1 MGVLYQL
8 SATIRNFSFAE
19 NNNLIKSIVFYAA
32 ILLIISGTVILFF
45 SKYSDSAISKKIK
58 ESVTIK
64 VLISLISGLIA
75 WFLPWTSSKIL
86 FLIVALV
93 TLFSIFAMKRKIGTF
108 KAVLLGFLI
117 LFVVLVL
124 VSLPLYSYSTNM
136 ITNIIEK
143 NSVIFETSH
152 ESLLGSNYGKNKLFP
167 DKEISTE
174 NFDKITINV
183 NSGIELEFTD
193 GDILHYPSRLT
204 VDESGGEITISDP
217 HPRVNNTYVI
227 KMGTSK
233 HKSVDIRCRGIKIHG
248 NGDFKDF
255 YLNCAGALINS
266 EILSENSIRIDCAG
280 LDINGSLEGKSL
292 KIHSVGT
299 DINGELFFSNIQ
311 INSTGTNII
320 VKSIFD
326 SFDIKSTG
334 LNGVIEVL
342 NPQTQNAELL
352 VQATGGALTI
362 DSKNNALVEIES
374 SGFVKIDR
382 K

>member
-32 ILLIISGTVILFF
+32 ILFIISGTVILFF

-75 WFLPWTSSKIL
+75 WFLPWTSLKIL

-152 ESLLGSNYGKNKLFP
+152 ESL
-167 DKEISTE
+167 
-174 NFDKITINV
+174 
-183 NSGIELEFTD
+183 
-193 GDILHYPSRLT
+193 
-204 VDESGGEITISDP
+204 
-217 HPRVNNTYVI
+217 
-227 KMGTSK
+227 
-233 HKSVDIRCRGIKIHG
+233 
-248 NGDFKDF
+248 
-255 YLNCAGALINS
+255 
-266 EILSENSIRIDCAG
+266 
-280 LDINGSLEGKSL
+280 
-292 KIHSVGT
+292 
-299 DINGELFFSNIQ
+299 
-311 INSTGTNII
+311 
-320 VKSIFD
+320 
-326 SFDIKSTG
+326 
-334 LNGVIEVL
+334 
-342 NPQTQNAELL
+342 
-352 VQATGGALTI
+352 
-362 DSKNNALVEIES
+362 
-374 SGFVKIDR
+374 
-382 K
+382 